1 MSLSAQ
7 LLLLPQWVAMLL
19 MVGITVAFSIAGFL
33 VVHRYI
39 PIKIRKIHNDVA
51 GFVFATLGVTYGVLL
66 AFVVIAV
73 WEQFNDTKITVE
85 NESSTALVVY
95 HNLKAYPNKP
105 AADAI
110 LQRLIEYARLS
121 SAEAE
126 LRVGQSTEDSELALN
141 NLFATLHSTIPE
153 SQYEQIIYGHLAQG
167 LNDLLKQRGLR
178 LQAANEE
185 LPSVIWT
192 GMILGGIITISFT
205 FLFGTENVWAHIT
218 MMSQLAALIAVV
230 FYVVIQL
237 DHPTMG
243 AVRAGSP
250 EAYSQILKMAEI
262 KPSIA
267 FPP

>member
-7 LLLLPQWVAMLL
+7 LLLLPQWVTVLL
-19 MVGITVAFSIAGFL
+19 MVGIAVAFSIIGFL

-51 GFVFATLGVTYGVLL
+51 GFVFATLGATYGVLL
-66 AFVVIAV
+66 AFVVIVV

-85 NESSTALVVY
+85 NESSTALMIY
-95 HNLKAYPNKP
+95 HNLKAYPNKS
-105 AADAI
+105 AADTI
-110 LQRLIEYARLS
+110 LQCLIEYARLS
-121 SAEAE
+121 STEAE

-141 NLFATLHSTIPE
+141 RLFETLHSIIPE
-153 SQYEQIIYGHLAQG
+153 NQYEQMIYGHVAQG
-167 LNDLLKQRGLR
+167 LNDLLKLRGLR

-185 LPSVIWT
+185 LPSVIWI
-192 GMILGGIITISFT
+192 GMVVGGIITIGFT

-218 MMSQLAALIAVV
+218 MMSLLAALIAIV

-243 AVRAGSP
+243 AVHVGSP